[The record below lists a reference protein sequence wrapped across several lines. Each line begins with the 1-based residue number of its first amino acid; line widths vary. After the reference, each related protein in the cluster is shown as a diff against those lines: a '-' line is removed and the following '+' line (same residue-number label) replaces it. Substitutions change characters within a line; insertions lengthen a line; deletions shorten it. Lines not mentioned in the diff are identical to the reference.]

1 MSAEKPRRLS
11 VRCKH
16 ASDWQSRMREECLL
30 QVQQQRVQLLDRFR
44 ERRGS
49 EDLAGLLSAVAAG
62 TKRGCAVD
70 PGDAIRRLSRAEH
83 EELLAEMEAV
93 LFDENIVDELED
105 VEADDLNLVSSMFA
119 AQSLSTPAVRCP
131 VCEAADL
138 TESAFGA
145 VVCPREGFRIEA
157 AAEGGGGGETLASV
171 RDGIA
176 AKLEEHRLGG
186 CPEKP
191 QFFVRETG
199 GGTLYL
205 ACYTCGALEVV
216 L

>member
-145 VVCPREGFRIEA
+145 VVCPREGFRMRPRQRGA
-157 AAEGGGGGETLASV
+157 GVARPWRA
-171 RDGIA
+171 
-176 AKLEEHRLGG
+176 
-186 CPEKP
+186 C
-191 QFFVRETG
+191 
-199 GGTLYL
+199 GT
-205 ACYTCGALEVV
+205 A
-216 L
+216 